1 MNDQFFI
8 GVLLL
13 MFFCVLL
20 GVCGTM
26 AVYKTYLYRKRKQL
40 SLQIIEIRMLN
51 EKNERNKNVVKPDYD
66 EDDCEDILP

>member
-20 GVCGTM
+20 GVCSTM
-26 AVYKTYLYRKRKQL
+26 TVYKTYLYRKRRQL